1 MRRARS
7 QCRIGGPRAHQVRN
21 PADTAPPWRTR
32 GRCRWWRCA
41 RRQLRAGWPVF
52 QPADAVG
59 HDAPVHVARRVNH
72 AVGEQAGITGIEL
85 PVAPELAPWGYAERR
100 LAFARPDLGRRRFHV
115 VARHL
120 QKARQFASLSRS
132 AAYQPAIL
140 PHCDGGGTSRRN
152 LQRQGMGSLRDDAVI
167 QHGRPAQVYGAQ
179 ERVGAISTWSKLSGQ
194 AQSWGFRTHIAMFT
208 RSEMAGWR
216 FRRVIAHHRRCR
228 GPVPKDACPAAPAD
242 RAQPPRAALLRC
254 GEP

>member
-1 MRRARS
+1 M
-7 QCRIGGPRAHQVRN
+7 
-21 PADTAPPWRTR
+21 DTAPPWCTP

-52 QPADAVG
+52 QAADAVG
-59 HDAPVHVARRVNH
+59 HDAPVHVARRVIY
-72 AVGEQAGITGIEL
+72 AVGEQAGITGIES

-140 PHCDGGGTSRRN
+140 TRSRLVKKTSYTSICSVDRN
-152 LQRQGMGSLRDDAVI
+152 GSWTTSGSNGFFSVSARSSPPRTSQCL
-167 QHGRPAQVYGAQ
+167 PA
-179 ERVGAISTWSKLSGQ
+179 SGP
-194 AQSWGFRTHIAMFT
+194 WIRTGQPLPWAYRLPDRIAM
-208 RSEMAGWR
+208 AVG
-216 FRRVIAHHRRCR
+216 H
-228 GPVPKDACPAAPAD
+228 PAETCNGKEWVHSAMMP
-242 RAQPPRAALLRC
+242 
-254 GEP
+254 